1 MPTTE
6 LITMNKKIITSLFI
20 VLISGFA
27 ILNAQNSANPVV
39 DGILKSYSAKVFT
52 TVPVSDNDID
62 LIVKCGMKAPSGRN
76 MQPWK
81 FTVVK
86 DQAMT
91 GEILKNI
98 TAGNIL
104 IVISGQVKQDGTV
117 DPFDCAL
124 ATENMYVASQ
134 ALGLGAHIYAG
145 PVSEINASWKQ
156 KLGIP
161 DDYRAVTVL
170 RVGNID
176 KNIDAVSAAS
186 ARKKPEEVVIYR

>member
-1 MPTTE
+1 MF
-6 LITMNKKIITSLFI
+6 KKTALSVLLVLF
-20 VLISGFA
+20 SGFVL
-27 ILNAQNSANPVV
+27 LNAQTTGNSVIDV
-39 DGILKSYSAKVFT
+39 ILKGYSAKVFT
-52 TVPVSDNDID
+52 TAPVTDNEID
-62 LIVKCGMKAPSGRN
+62 LIVKCGMKAPSGMNR
-76 MQPWK
+76 QPWK

-91 GEILKNI
+91 GEILKDI

-104 IVISGQVKQDGTV
+104 IIVSGQVKQDGTV

-124 ATENMYVASQ
+124 ATENMYVATQ

-145 PVSEINASWKQ
+145 PVANINTNLKE

-161 DDYRAVTVL
+161 ADYKAVTVL

-176 KNIDAVSAAS
+176 KNVDAVSSAS
-186 ARKKPEEVVIYR
+186 SRKKPEDVLIYK